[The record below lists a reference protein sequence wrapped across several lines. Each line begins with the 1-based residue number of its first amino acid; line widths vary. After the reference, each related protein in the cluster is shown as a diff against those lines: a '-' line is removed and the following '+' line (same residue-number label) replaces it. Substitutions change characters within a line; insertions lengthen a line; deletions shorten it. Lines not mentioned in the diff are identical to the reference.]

1 MLKRKKEEVLDM
13 MCEHES
19 FEYAQNHLAKVFE
32 SLLENSTKRDKK
44 KHECWKSSSK
54 VDGK

>member
-1 MLKRKKEEVLDM
+1 MLKRKNEEVLDM

-19 FEYAQNHLAKVFE
+19 FEYAQNRLAKVFE